1 MRLPFSSALFA
12 FARPTAIRYTVVMAR
27 LAHFAIAAAPGFAI
41 LSWMQADPFAQAGH
55 HLALSFVAGLLCVL
69 VFNTFDMYG
78 RDMFSNLLLIRR
90 TFFAWSATFGLLM
103 TLHQLSRFISP
114 TSPQALVLWYL
125 LSFGLFVLSRL
136 VMLSFFQRRIRAG
149 HFIQR
154 SVIVGMTEN
163 AMRLAEQI
171 HHRADVISGLIGYI
185 DDRRSHRLHEAP
197 PVALPRL
204 GDIGAL
210 EQLIRDGRVDQVLVA
225 LPAQAHG
232 RNEALAQRLRRLP
245 VQVLLIPDMTTFRFA
260 HRRMVPMGGVPMFVV
275 AEPPLQGWSPL
286 YKRCED
292 IVLSGLALLALSPLM
307 LLIAL
312 AVKLESRGP
321 VLFRQKRYGYNQRLI
336 EVYKFRSMH
345 HHLRDEHA
353 DRQTGRDDPRVT
365 RVGRF
370 IRKTSLDELP
380 QLFNVLGGSMSM
392 VGPRPHAT
400 ATKAANVLFEDAV
413 EEYVARHRVKPG
425 ITGLAQVNGY
435 RGETDTIE
443 KIQKRVE
450 YDLEYI
456 ENWSLW
462 LDLSILLRTVPAVLS
477 AEAAY

>member
-1 MRLPFSSALFA
+1 MRLPFSNAIFA
-12 FARPTAIRYTVVMAR
+12 FAKPTAIRYTVAMAR
-27 LAHFAIAAAPGFAI
+27 LIHFVVAAAPSVLVVALLQVDQPVAVRSYLAMSM
-41 LSWMQADPFAQAGH
+41 LS
-55 HLALSFVAGLLCVL
+55 GLLCLL
-69 VFNTFDMYG
+69 VFNSFDMYG

-90 TFFAWSATFGLLM
+90 TVIAWSA
-103 TLHQLSRFISP
+103 
-114 TSPQALVLWYL
+114 
-125 LSFGLFVLSRL
+125 SFGLMVLLHLLFRFIAAVPLELLSLWYGLSLAGFLLSRMA
-136 VMLSFFQRRIRAG
+136 MLAFFQRRIRQG

-154 SVIVGMTEN
+154 SVILGMTDN
-163 AMRLAEQI
+163 AMRLADHV
-171 HHRADVISGLIGYI
+171 HHRPDVVSGLIGYI
-185 DDRRSHRLHEAP
+185 DDRTVHRLREAP
-197 PVALPRL
+197 PPSLPHL
-204 GDIGAL
+204 GGLDAL
-210 EQLIRDGRVDQVLVA
+210 EGLVRDGRVDQILVA
-225 LPAQAHG
+225 LPAGAQG
-232 RNEALAQRLRRLP
+232 RNEALAQRLRRLS
-245 VQVLLIPDMTTFRFA
+245 VQVLLIPDMSTFRFA
-260 HRRMVPMGGVPMFVV
+260 HRSMVPVGGVPMFVV
-275 AEPPLQGWSPL
+275 AEPPLQGWSPV

-292 IVLSGLALLALSPLM
+292 LILSSLALLALSPL
-307 LLIAL
+307 LLLVAA
-312 AVKLESRGP
+312 AVKLDSPGP

-345 HHLRDEHA
+345 HHLRDAHA
-353 DRQTGRDDPRVT
+353 ERQTGRDDPRVT

-380 QLFNVLGGSMSM
+380 QLFNVLGGSMSL

-425 ITGLAQVNGY
+425 ITGLAQINGY
-435 RGETDTIE
+435 RGETDTLQ

>member
-1 MRLPFSSALFA
+1 MPLSSALFA
-12 FARPTAIRYTVVMAR
+12 FARPTVIRYTVVMAR
-27 LAHFAIAAAPGFAI
+27 LAHFAIAATPGFAI
-41 LSWMQADPFAQAGH
+41 LSWVQAEPSAQIAH
-55 HLALSFVAGLLCVL
+55 YLALSLIAGLLCVL

-90 TFFAWSATFGLLM
+90 TFFAWSATFGMLM
-103 TLHQLSRFISP
+103 MLHQSSPFILP
-114 TSPQALVLWYL
+114 NPPRVLVPWYL

-136 VMLSFFQRRIRAG
+136 VMLSFFRRRIRAG

-154 SVIVGMTEN
+154 SVILGMTDN
-163 AMRLAEQI
+163 ALRLAEQI
-171 HHRADVISGLIGYI
+171 HHHADVISGLIGYI

-197 PVALPRL
+197 PIALPHL
-204 GDIGAL
+204 GDIGTL
-210 EQLIRDGRVDQVLVA
+210 EQLIRDGCVDQVLVA
-225 LPAQAHG
+225 LPAQAQD

-245 VQVLLIPDMTTFRFA
+245 VQVLLIPDMNTFHFA

-275 AEPPLQGWSPL
+275 AAPPLQGWAPL

-292 IVLSGLALLALSPLM
+292 IVLAGLALLALSPLM

-336 EVYKFRSMH
+336 EVYKFRSMY

-353 DRQTGRDDPRVT
+353 SRQTGRDDPRVT
-365 RVGRF
+365 RLGRF